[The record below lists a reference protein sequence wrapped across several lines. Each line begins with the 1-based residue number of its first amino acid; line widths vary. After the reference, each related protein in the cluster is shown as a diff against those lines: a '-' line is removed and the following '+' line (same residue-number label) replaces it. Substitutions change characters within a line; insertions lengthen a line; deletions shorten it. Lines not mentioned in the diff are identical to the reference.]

1 MQAIEFVHE
10 LAEYLSRRFP
20 TTFEVARHE
29 SEVPALHSG
38 WDGSPPIKTVRI
50 LPLAES
56 YDLPL
61 DANEGRDAPTRAL
74 EIASLLCVMHMLHG
88 VT

>member
-1 MQAIEFVHE
+1 MEAIELVHE

-20 TTFEVARHE
+20 TTFEVVRHK
-29 SEVPALHSG
+29 SEVPALHDG
-38 WDGSPPIKTVRI
+38 WYGAPPVQTIRI

-61 DANEGRDAPTRAL
+61 DANDGSDAPTRAL

-88 VT
+88 AS

>member
-1 MQAIEFVHE
+1 MQAIELVHE

-20 TTFEVARHE
+20 TTFEVVRYE

-38 WDGSPPIKTVRI
+38 WDGMPPVKTVMI
-50 LPLAES
+50 LPLGES

-61 DANEGRDAPTRAL
+61 DVNDGHDAPTRAL
-74 EIASLLCVMHMLHG
+74 EIASFLCVVQILHDSA
-88 VT
+88 